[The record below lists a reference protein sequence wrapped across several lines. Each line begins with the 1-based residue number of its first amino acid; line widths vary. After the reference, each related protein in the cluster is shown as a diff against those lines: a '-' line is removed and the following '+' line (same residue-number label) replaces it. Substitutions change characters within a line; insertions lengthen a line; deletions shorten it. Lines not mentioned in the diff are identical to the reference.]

1 MLQSLGRKGNLLLKL
16 GNLFLKLFTQ
26 SNLII
31 FFFFY
36 YSNLEVT
43 FILRDEDNVG
53 VDPSVFKRF
62 VREEIEEEEEEGQEG
77 KLFPIPN

>member
-1 MLQSLGRKGNLLLKL
+1 MG
-16 GNLFLKLFTQ
+16 
-26 SNLII
+26 
-31 FFFFY
+31 FFSFFY

-62 VREEIEEEEEEGQEG
+62 VREEIEEEEEEEG
-77 KLFPIPN
+77 DEDEDEE